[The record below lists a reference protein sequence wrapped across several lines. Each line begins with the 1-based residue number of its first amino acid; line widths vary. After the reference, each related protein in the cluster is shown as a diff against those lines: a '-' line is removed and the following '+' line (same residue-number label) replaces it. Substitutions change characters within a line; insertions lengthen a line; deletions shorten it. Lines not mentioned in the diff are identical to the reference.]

1 VAKLGYIPTGP
12 LPTKPLNSTVADKR
26 ILHPKRDVAGGGLTI
41 RMENPMNAEVKLSVG
56 IQAYGIMTWLG
67 ASAAP
72 VDMSGTHVIVCYL
85 SKRAI
90 FTPL

>member
-1 VAKLGYIPTGP
+1 
-12 LPTKPLNSTVADKR
+12 
-26 ILHPKRDVAGGGLTI
+26 
-41 RMENPMNAEVKLSVG
+41 MENPMNAEVKLSVG